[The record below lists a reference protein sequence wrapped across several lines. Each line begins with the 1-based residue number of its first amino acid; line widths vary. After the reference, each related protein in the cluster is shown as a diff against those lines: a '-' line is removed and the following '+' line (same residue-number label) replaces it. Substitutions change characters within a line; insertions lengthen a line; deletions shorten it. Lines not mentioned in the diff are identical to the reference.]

1 MALAI
6 LCEIFI
12 QIGHLF

>member
-1 MALAI
+1 MHKFSIPSAI

-12 QIGHLF
+12 